1 MSLQVKRRQPAF
13 VVTLELRLV
22 KIIGEYCLRITR
34 PHPLQRT
41 RFATPL
47 DEL

>member
-1 MSLQVKRRQPAF
+1 MSLQVKKRQPV

-22 KIIGEYCLRITR
+22 KIIGEYCLRIAQ